1 VSPQLRGLEPGPVL
15 SPFWEWFPEVEEARS
30 RSYSR
35 ARGAERACLPRGQQA
50 EGSRQ
55 WCRGVEERGQAAAQ
69 RPRVSGFS
77 GVRPGPL
84 EAAQE
89 ASL

>member
-1 VSPQLRGLEPGPVL
+1 
-15 SPFWEWFPEVEEARS
+15 
-30 RSYSR
+30 
-35 ARGAERACLPRGQQA
+35 LPRGQQA

-55 WCRGVEERGQAAAQ
+55 WCRRVEERGQAAAQ